1 MGSSTAAE
9 AAAALG
15 EALTEADATIG
26 VVETCTGGLI
36 SAHLTGE
43 PGASTFFAEGLVPY
57 SYDAVRTRVG
67 ITREAIDANGVISE
81 TVTRQLARRARDL
94 TDTTWGLSTTGI
106 AGPSGGSPEKPV
118 GTAFVG
124 LAYAGHW
131 ETETSYTKV
140 HAYEFDG
147 DRAAIRN
154 QLSTVALED
163 LEDEVRTRSN
173 A

>member
-1 MGSSTAAE
+1 MVSSTAAD
-9 AAAALG
+9 AAADLG
-15 EALTEADATIG
+15 DALTEADATVG

-43 PGASTFFAEGLVPY
+43 PGASGFFVEGLAPY

-81 TVTRQLARRARDL
+81 TVTRQLARRARDR
-94 TDTTWGLSTTGI
+94 TDSTWGLSTTGI

-118 GTAFVG
+118 GTAYVG
-124 LAYAGHW
+124 LAYAGPW
-131 ETETSYTKV
+131 ETESSYTKV

-147 DRAAIRN
+147 DRATIRN
-154 QLSTVALED
+154 QLTTVALRN
-163 LEDEVRTRSN
+163 LHDEISAQSN
-173 A
+173 G